1 MGLLDIFKKKDK
13 NKWNGFFISDAVI
26 GFALNCI
33 GKSQDFAESYFSDK
47 SIQMKEGE
55 KTESVTTFFALL
67 NNNIMIG
74 LSFENDSCFKIS
86 AYLNHKAIKAD
97 VENLNFWKITH
108 EDNYEVFF
116 LFDEGIS
123 RHGIHIQSKIF

>member
-47 SIQMKEGE
+47 SIQMK
-55 KTESVTTFFALL
+55 
-67 NNNIMIG
+67 
-74 LSFENDSCFKIS
+74 
-86 AYLNHKAIKAD
+86 
-97 VENLNFWKITH
+97 
-108 EDNYEVFF
+108 
-116 LFDEGIS
+116 
-123 RHGIHIQSKIF
+123 